1 MYTLKEL
8 QQKAIEVI
16 ETTNYGGKPS
26 TLYEPIEYGMEQ
38 GGKRIRPLLC
48 LIAND
53 LCSGELNKA
62 YPAAIAIEMLHNF
75 TLLHDDIMDAS
86 PLRRGVP
93 TVYKKYNTNK
103 AILSGDTMFACA
115 YKHLLECD
123 KDLAFDLVQTLTQGS
138 IEVCEGQAYDMDF
151 EERNDVSL
159 EEYLEMIRLKTGVLL
174 STSLKLGAITA
185 NADSEILSLLDTFGN
200 QIGIAFQI
208 QDDMF
213 DCWSELEVFGK
224 MCGTDIID
232 KKKTFLYLKA
242 LEIAPEET
250 KKELQQIYNSADLD
264 KETKIAKVRAIYESL
279 DMQQVA
285 QKAVLEYNEK
295 ALQALDKINVSQER
309 KQALKD
315 FADKIIKRNK

>member
-1 MYTLKEL
+1 
-8 QQKAIEVI
+8 
-16 ETTNYGGKPS
+16 
-26 TLYEPIEYGMEQ
+26 
-38 GGKRIRPLLC
+38 
-48 LIAND
+48 
-53 LCSGELNKA
+53 
-62 YPAAIAIEMLHNF
+62 
-75 TLLHDDIMDAS
+75 
-86 PLRRGVP
+86 
-93 TVYKKYNTNK
+93 
-103 AILSGDTMFACA
+103 
-115 YKHLLECD
+115 
-123 KDLAFDLVQTLTQGS
+123 
-138 IEVCEGQAYDMDF
+138 
-151 EERNDVSL
+151 
-159 EEYLEMIRLKTGVLL
+159 
-174 STSLKLGAITA
+174 
-185 NADSEILSLLDTFGN
+185 SLLDTFGN

-264 KETKIAKVRAIYESL
+264 KETKIEKVRAIYESL

-295 ALQALDKINVSQER
+295 ALQALDKINVPQER